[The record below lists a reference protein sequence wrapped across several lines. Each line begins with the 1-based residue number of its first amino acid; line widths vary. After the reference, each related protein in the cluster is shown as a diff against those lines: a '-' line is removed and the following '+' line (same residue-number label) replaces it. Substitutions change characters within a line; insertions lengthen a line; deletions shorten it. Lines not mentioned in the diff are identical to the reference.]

1 MNTTPAVAKPPVG
14 AIAAAIVLSIVIL
27 LLWGLHLVTV
37 ASLGRS
43 DPAGNGLAQ
52 AYAAILMIGLW
63 LLLLIL
69 AVLAAVKG
77 AAPRAAT
84 VAALI
89 LVPVSGLAAS
99 VAADLLARPFISPF
113 LWPLIIPALIPPLLV
128 LWCLLALSAAW
139 LRASAIRIVAGVLL
153 TAMIAICVSI
163 WPLSQMRKS
172 ADGRETAR
180 LQKFDAD
187 LARVAADAP
196 LWDWTPFLDTRDG
209 TKRERVL
216 GSIRKLVRRQ
226 AEAETMLDRGDFPL
240 RYLAFFDLDPT
251 AALCAKAR
259 AQLGKQVE
267 PLVLNNAKPQ
277 PYAAISEQVSGAV
290 AAMGW
295 LVGYGCS
302 CDAESKA
309 WEAMAK
315 AYADPSYDIYR
326 LAELRDPKQLGRT
339 ARERPQRF
347 SMLNAQSHLRGW
359 LKFIDDPGLQ
369 AQALAGGRQ
378 AGSRTV
384 DAVEILRD
392 KYDEESRWK
401 LQRFLVKL
409 DLEATQPLCENALSE
424 LHAQF
429 AKIYRP
435 TGGDEPRPYSEL
447 LLRLGTS
454 EQLPNLI
461 WLARHGCAA
470 GAELDEA
477 IALVNAYQDS
487 ADRTK
492 MLATLT
498 ALRSAR

>member
-1 MNTTPAVAKPPVG
+1 MNIPLAATKPSVAAV
-14 AIAAAIVLSIVIL
+14 AAAIILSVVIL
-27 LLWGLHLVTV
+27 LLWGLQLVTL
-37 ASLGRS
+37 AGLGRS
-43 DPAGNGLAQ
+43 DAAGNGLAQ
-52 AYAAILMIGLW
+52 AYAAILMVVLW
-63 LLLLIL
+63 LLLMVLTIL
-69 AVLAAVKG
+69 AGVNG

-84 VAALI
+84 IAALVI
-89 LVPVSGLAAS
+89 VPASGLVTSAA
-99 VAADLLARPFISPF
+99 AGLLSRPSISPF
-113 LWPLIIPALIPPLLV
+113 LWPIVIPALVPPLIV
-128 LWCLLALSAAW
+128 AWCLFALLGARLYAGT
-139 LRASAIRIVAGVLL
+139 IKVVAGVLL
-153 TAMIAICVSI
+153 AAMVAVCVSI
-163 WPLSQMRKS
+163 WPLSQMRNGVDDQE
-172 ADGRETAR
+172 AAR
-180 LQKFDAD
+180 LQKYDAD
-187 LARVAADAP
+187 LARMAADAP

-209 TKRERVL
+209 TKQQRVIE
-216 GSIRKLVRRQ
+216 SIRKLDRRQ
-226 AEAETMLDRGDFPL
+226 AQAEAMLDRGDFPL
-240 RYLAFFDLDPT
+240 RYLGFFNLDPT

-259 AQLGKQVE
+259 ALLGKRVE

-277 PYAAISEQVSGAV
+277 PYAVISDQVSGAL

-315 AYADPSYDIYR
+315 AYADPSYDVHR
-326 LAELRDPKQLGRT
+326 FAELRDPKQLGRIL
-339 ARERPQRF
+339 RERPERF
-347 SMLNAQSHLRGW
+347 AMLNAQSHLRGW

-369 AQALAGGRQ
+369 AQALAGARQ
-378 AGSRTV
+378 TGSRTA

-401 LQRFLVKL
+401 LQRFLVRL
-409 DLEATQPLCENALSE
+409 DLEATQPLCASLLSE

-435 TGGDEPRPYSEL
+435 APADEPRPYSEL
-447 LLRLGTS
+447 LQRLGTS

-470 GAELDEA
+470 GAELDDA
-477 IALVNAYQDS
+477 IALVNAYRDS
-487 ADRTK
+487 ADRAK

>member
-1 MNTTPAVAKPPVG
+1 MNTTPALPKPPLG

-27 LLWGLHLVTV
+27 LLWGLQLMTV

-43 DPAGNGLAQ
+43 DAAGNGIGQ
-52 AYAAILMIGLW
+52 AYAAIQMIALW
-63 LLLLIL
+63 LLLMVLTIL
-69 AVLAAVKG
+69 AAARG
-77 AAPRAAT
+77 AAPRNAT
-84 VAALI
+84 IAALVI
-89 LVPVSGLAAS
+89 VPASGLVMSA
-99 VAADLLARPFISPF
+99 AADLLSRPFVSPF
-113 LWPLIIPALIPPLLV
+113 LWPLVIPALIPPLIV
-128 LWCLLALSAAW
+128 LWCLFALSAARW
-139 LRASAIRIVAGVLL
+139 RASAIPIVAGVLL
-153 TAMIAICVSI
+153 AAMVAVCVSI
-163 WPLSQMRKS
+163 WPLSQMRK
-172 ADGRETAR
+172 AVDDQETAR
-180 LQKFDAD
+180 LQKYDAD

-216 GSIRKLVRRQ
+216 DTIQKLDQRQAQ
-226 AEAETMLDRGDFPL
+226 AEAMLDRGDFPL
-240 RYLAFFDLDPT
+240 RYLGLFDLDPT
-251 AALCAKAR
+251 PALCAKAR
-259 AQLGKQVE
+259 AVLGKQVE
-267 PLVLNNAKPQ
+267 PLVLNSGKPQ
-277 PYAAISEQVSGAV
+277 PYAAISDQVSGAV

-309 WEAMAK
+309 WETMAK
-315 AYADPSYDIYR
+315 AYADPGYDVFR
-326 LAELRDPKQLGRT
+326 LAELREPKQLGRI

-359 LKFIDDPGLQ
+359 LKFIDEAGLQ
-369 AQALAGGRQ
+369 AQALAGARQ
-378 AGSRTV
+378 TGSRTA
-384 DAVEILRD
+384 DAVDILRD
-392 KYDEESRWK
+392 KYDEEFRWK
-401 LQRFLVKL
+401 LQRFLVRL
-409 DLEATQPLCENALSE
+409 ELEATQPLCASMLGE

-435 TGGDEPRPYSEL
+435 APSDEPRPYSEL

-470 GAELDEA
+470 AAELDEA

-487 ADRTK
+487 ADRAK

-498 ALRSAR
+498 ALRSSR